1 MVVIIIF
8 ARGTFDDIYL
18 RLTFGNVCHKKSGLV
33 VNKFLVC
40 RFGDSAAGI
49 CIIFWCLLRTFASIN
64 IAPRPRHISHNSVP
78 VKNELENLRFQKI
91 ITALGA
97 TLCAER

>member
-33 VNKFLVC
+33 VNKFLIC
-40 RFGDSAAGI
+40 RFGDSAAGYLYHILVFITHI
-49 CIIFWCLLRTFASIN
+49 CLYKYRPAASTYLPETFCAS
-64 IAPRPRHISHNSVP
+64 
-78 VKNELENLRFQKI
+78 QK
-91 ITALGA
+91 
-97 TLCAER
+97 